1 MAKGKFESTGTR
13 AAPSR
18 SSTGAVKK
26 QTKRRRK
33 TKIWPTVVAALG
45 ALIVIGGA
53 VLLLNNAGI
62 LHLFDVLRDDG
73 LIAQGVSA
81 AGVDLSGMEK
91 EAALEALQAAG
102 AQYNK
107 ELHLT
112 ISEKT
117 EGEAQPENA
126 PIELVFPAAQY
137 DAEKAY
143 EAAYRAGRSVELAEG
158 QAYTVDPTEFLSV
171 DSAAVRARIREAA
184 DSIHAG
190 QDVVQTKVNTANDRR
205 EVERTNEDGTTETA
219 TEDVQLLRITM
230 GTPAADLQ
238 EEAVYNAVLEAYSQG
253 EFTKTWDYTLKQPD
267 PVDLDKLEEQ
277 FCKEPVDAVYNKS
290 THEIED
296 ETPGFGFSR
305 EELEQKLADAKAGE
319 VVEVELKEIAPAITA
334 QDLKDSLFSDVLASV
349 STPHT
354 AYWNRTRNLELSAAA
369 VNGTIVQPGEVFSFN
384 NTVGVRTEA
393 KGYLPA
399 TAYVSGGA
407 SAEEIGG
414 GVCQVASSIYYA
426 CLLADLQIID
436 RTEHMYAVTYV
447 PMGMDAAIYYGSL
460 DFKFQNN
467 TDYPLR
473 IDASVYGGYVNI
485 QLVGTDEKDYKVNMT
500 YDILETIPWEE
511 KQVETLDV
519 VPGTVITTAYTGYR
533 VVTYMHKIDK
543 ATGAEISVEKVAYS
557 TYHKRDREVAV
568 YPQNWVPE
576 PDPGQPV
583 EWPMQQPDQGGSG
596 DSGMGGGFD
605 DGSGYVQPDDGGSA
619 VDPVDPWTDDGYAPP
634 PAG

>member
-13 AAPSR
+13 VAPSR

-117 EGEAQPENA
+117 EGETQPENA

-184 DSIHAG
+184 DAIHAG

-238 EEAVYNAVLEAYSQG
+238 EEAVYNAVLEAYNQG

-384 NTVGVRTEA
+384 NTVGVRTEE

-596 DSGMGGGFD
+596 DSGIGGD
-605 DGSGYVQPDDGGSA
+605 SGYVQPDDGGSA
-619 VDPVDPWTDDGYAPP
+619 VDPVDPWTDDGFTPP